1 MIFYLITA
9 IFSVILH
16 SQRYSSDIFLYFNF
30 SSKKKTCKQMH
41 TDALYSEIAFLLST
55 VLLTIEATR
64 ASSLK

>member
-1 MIFYLITA
+1 
-9 IFSVILH
+9 
-16 SQRYSSDIFLYFNF
+16 
-30 SSKKKTCKQMH
+30 MH